1 MVYYLGCIFY
11 LFLLTHH
18 KKIVQLTVIDL
29 LHKRKIVPFHYKSLA
44 LCSIQCITLR
54 TKEAMITD
62 LLLCSKK
69 YRNKKIKLTILSLK
83 SMSSLIGNTFILI
96 SGNLT
101 PFSHFTVGEQ
111 KGCFC
116 LIYSV

>member
-1 MVYYLGCIFY
+1 M
-11 LFLLTHH
+11 
-18 KKIVQLTVIDL
+18 
-29 LHKRKIVPFHYKSLA
+29 
-44 LCSIQCITLR
+44 IQIHSCAI
-54 TKEAMITD
+54 
-62 LLLCSKK
+62 
-69 YRNKKIKLTILSLK
+69 RNTEIIKIKSAILSLK